1 MNFFLLN
8 KFFMLPWHASHSFTL
23 YERKMIISTT
33 NKSCNKQC
41 VTLNCNQHQ
50 KDYVVYLVIFRGNMW
65 DCLYWLLHLFGHH
78 TSNSQERCREVPM
91 ANTVQASESYSH
103 VPCGSCGPWGQM
115 PRGPVVS
122 QPHVPYE
129 MIWTLCHA
137 STRHGDTCE
146 RVCFF
151 PYF

>member
-1 MNFFLLN
+1 
-8 KFFMLPWHASHSFTL
+8 
-23 YERKMIISTT
+23 
-33 NKSCNKQC
+33 
-41 VTLNCNQHQ
+41 
-50 KDYVVYLVIFRGNMW
+50 
-65 DCLYWLLHLFGHH
+65 
-78 TSNSQERCREVPM
+78 M

-115 PRGPVVS
+115 PRGPVVR

-137 STRHGDTCE
+137 SPRDGDTCE

-151 PYF
+151 SVLFKA